1 MLDRDRAV
9 NENLGLV
16 HACAIRFRGK
26 GIEYEDLYQAGCEG
40 LIKAADRFDPDLGYR
55 FSTYAVPVIMGEIR
69 KMFRDGGIIKV
80 SRSIRELSIKVN
92 RVGDE
97 FVKEHGREPTVSE
110 LAKCLDTTEEAV
122 TEAIG
127 SSVPPVSL
135 TISNEDG
142 EIQNDIPIP
151 SHDGKI
157 IELMAL
163 RTELEKLPAID
174 RELVKLRFFKRVT
187 QSAAARQLGMT
198 QVQVSRR
205 EKKIL
210 ELLRK
215 KLGSF

>member
-1 MLDRDRAV
+1 MVGNLIGVHKGRHEV
-9 NENLGLV
+9 N
-16 HACAIRFRGK
+16 
-26 GIEYEDLYQAGCEG
+26 
-40 LIKAADRFDPDLGYR
+40 
-55 FSTYAVPVIMGEIR
+55 
-69 KMFRDGGIIKV
+69 
-80 SRSIRELSIKVN
+80 
-92 RVGDE
+92 
-97 FVKEHGREPTVSE
+97 HGRSRGILQYQDTILL
-110 LAKCLDTTEEAV
+110 LAVL
-122 TEAIG
+122 
-127 SSVPPVSL
+127 VPESL
-135 TISNEDG
+135 NEDG

>member
-26 GIEYEDLYQAGCEG
+26 GIEYDDLYQAGCEG
-40 LIKAADRFDPDLGYR
+40 LIKAADKFDPELGYR

-69 KMFRDGGIIKV
+69 KMFRAGGIIKV
-80 SRSIRELSIKVN
+80 SRSIRELSLKINKA
-92 RVGDE
+92 GDE
-97 FVKEHGREPTVSE
+97 FVKKNGREPTVSE
-110 LAKCLDTTEEAV
+110 LAQCLNSTEEAV
-122 TEAIG
+122 TEAIS

-135 TISNEDG
+135 TISNDDG

-163 RTELEKLPAID
+163 RTELEKLSATD
-174 RELVKLRFFKRVT
+174 KELVRLRFYKRIT
-187 QSAAARQLGMT
+187 QSAAAKQLGMT
-198 QVQVSRR
+198 QVQISRR

-210 ELLRK
+210 NLLRE
-215 KLGSF
+215 KLT